1 SKAVILLTDGDNQ
14 GGRISPEYAAHLA
27 AETGVK
33 VYTIQIGQG
42 EMAQVQTGVD
52 LFGQPRYESVHFPT
66 NPKLLRELANKTGAQ
81 TYIASDAAAL
91 QASVHQ
97 ALDALEKTQ
106 FEASVSS
113 FEELYG
119 FLLLPGVLL
128 IGCEALL
135 RSLVLRRFP

>member
-1 SKAVILLTDGDNQ
+1 
-14 GGRISPEYAAHLA
+14 
-27 AETGVK
+27 
-33 VYTIQIGQG
+33 
-42 EMAQVQTGVD
+42 
-52 LFGQPRYESVHFPT
+52 
-66 NPKLLRELANKTGAQ
+66 
-81 TYIASDAAAL
+81 L